1 MISNESTQQTTK
13 KIECD
18 SPLYRQK
25 SVDLVSPSFT
35 SYTTKSHAKLK
46 EMQPEELTDRWDTMN
61 DLRITNYAD
70 VV

>member
-1 MISNESTQQTTK
+1 MIYNESTQQTTK

-46 EMQPEELTDRWDTMN
+46 EMQPEELTDR
-61 DLRITNYAD
+61 
-70 VV
+70 